1 MNISVKNLYVDAG
14 AIRVKVQI
22 GVTNINVTSK
32 KKCNPIGTTHCRPF
46 LDLYC
51 P

>member
-1 MNISVKNLYVDAG
+1 MNISVKNLYVDVG

-22 GVTNINVTSK
+22 GVTNINAASK
-32 KKCNPIGTTHCRPF
+32 KKCNPIGTTHCHPF

>member
-1 MNISVKNLYVDAG
+1 MNIRVENLYVDIG

-22 GVTNINVTSK
+22 GVTNINVARR
-32 KKCNPIGTTHCRPF
+32 KKCNSVGTTQCCPF
-46 LDLYC
+46 LDLHF